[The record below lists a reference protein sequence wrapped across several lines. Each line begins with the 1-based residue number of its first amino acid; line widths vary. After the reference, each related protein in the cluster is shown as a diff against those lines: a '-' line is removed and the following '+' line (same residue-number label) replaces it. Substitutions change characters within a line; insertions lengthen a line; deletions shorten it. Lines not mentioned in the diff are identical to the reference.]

1 MRHDPLVDFSKS
13 PHAAVRPVPLS
24 AVTLTGGFWG
34 RRENLN
40 RDVGIPHGRRMLD
53 ETGSFEAFDIA
64 AGTIDVPLRGFVY
77 RDSDVYKWLEA
88 AAFAGVNADDIIA
101 KVAGAQIEDGYV
113 NTSFANENAHKR
125 FSNLASDH
133 EIYCA
138 GHLMQAAVAHH
149 RTTGETSLLD
159 IATKFANYLYEQF
172 GPDGTVGACGHPEAE
187 MALIELYRTTGEDN
201 YLTLAHRFVE
211 ARGNGVLS
219 GREYVQDHIPF
230 LDQNEAVGHAV
241 RALYLYAGAAD
252 FYLESGDA
260 RYLST
265 LNELWDDV
273 QKKTY
278 ITGGIGARHEGESF
292 GEAYEL
298 PNARAYAETCAA
310 IASMMWNWRM
320 FAIRTDPKY
329 LDTIERAMYNGFL
342 SGISED
348 GKRYFYVNP
357 LASDGNHGR
366 KEWYDCACCPPNIY
380 RTLASIRGM
389 LFATDDKGIYCNF
402 YDNCRIDDGNYA
414 LEIITDYP
422 ATGNVRIINH
432 VDRHFEIIL
441 RIPSWCSNAAVRFD
455 GIEQLADPGFLR
467 LHKLWRSGDIID
479 LDLEMTPRNVFA
491 NPRITDSR
499 GCVALARGPLIY
511 CVESADNP
519 DLPIA
524 DLAIASNTPIDEG
537 PVHEAPL
544 LHFEAA
550 TPRPM
555 ENLYTDER
563 PEARTA
569 SVPAIALPYFAWA
582 NREPGQMKVWL
593 PAGSREDT

>member
-34 RRENLN
+34 RRESLN
-40 RDVGIPHGRRMLD
+40 RDVGIPHGRRMLED
-53 ETGSFEAFDIA
+53 TGSFEAFDIA
-64 AGTIDVPLRGFVY
+64 AGTSHAPLRGFVY

-88 AAFAGVNADDIIA
+88 AGFAGVDAEDIIA
-101 KVAGAQIEDGYV
+101 KVARAQGEDGYV

-159 IATKFANYLYEQF
+159 TATKFANYLYEQF

-187 MALIELYRTTGEDN
+187 MALIELYRVTGDDN
-201 YLTLAHRFVE
+201 YLTLAHRFIE
-211 ARGNGVLS
+211 ARGRGVLS
-219 GREYVQDHIPF
+219 GREYVQDHLPF
-230 LDQNEAVGHAV
+230 LDQHEAVGHAV
-241 RALYLYAGAAD
+241 RALYLYVGAAD
-252 FYLESGDA
+252 YYLESGDQ

-265 LNELWDDV
+265 LNKLWDDV

-278 ITGGIGARHEGESF
+278 ITGGIGARHEGEAF
-292 GEAYEL
+292 GEAFEL

-310 IASMMWNWRM
+310 IASMMWNWRL
-320 FAIRTDPKY
+320 FAISADPKY

-342 SGISED
+342 SGMSED
-348 GKRYFYVNP
+348 GKSYFYVNP
-357 LASDGNHGR
+357 LASNGNHVR

-402 YDNCRIDDGNYA
+402 YDNCRIDDGNYS
-414 LEIITDYP
+414 LEMITDYP
-422 ATGNVRIINH
+422 ASGSIRIVNH
-432 VDRHFEIIL
+432 VDSHYELVL
-441 RIPSWCSNAAVRFD
+441 RIPSWVERATVRYNGMEQAAQPGRFFRVRK
-455 GIEQLADPGFLR
+455 QW
-467 LHKLWRSGDIID
+467 LHGDRV
-479 LDLEMTPRNVFA
+479 DLELEMKPARIFA

-499 GCVALARGPLIY
+499 DCVALTRGLLVY
-511 CVESADNP
+511 CIETADNSGI
-519 DLPIA
+519 PIA
-524 DLAIASNTPIDEG
+524 DLAIDPRAPIQEDSSA
-537 PVHEAPL
+537 EAPRL
-544 LHFEAA
+544 QFEGLIGQ
-550 TPRPM
+550 PG
-555 ENLYTDER
+555 ESLYSAES
-563 PEARTA
+563 PATA
-569 SVPAIALPYFAWA
+569 SARPTVTAIPYFAWA
-582 NREPGQMKVWL
+582 NREPGEMKVWL
-593 PAGSREDT
+593 PVAEP